1 MFKLSINMRLTN
13 PALNPSERERMA
25 EFAQWVLD
33 VGDGKIPAHR
43 KEGETEDT
51 WINIP
56 RDIAVLPENDKIPA
70 IIAAVYTDF
79 ENSYSLV
86 PYLAE
91 RCIVCPVN
99 AAVDEVNEV
108 MVERVPGS
116 SREYRI
122 FDQIANSMEQPA
134 DFEMLY
140 PPEVLNSIVLNNY
153 PHHLL
158 TLKIDTPVVLLRNID
173 QAQGLCNGTRL
184 LIKRLGDHVLEAE
197 IMTGTKIG
205 MLVGIPRIVL
215 NGTSPRWPFTL
226 QRRQFPIRVCY
237 AMTINKCQGQTLN
250 YVGVYLRDPVF
261 THGMLYVAVSRVTS
275 REGLSMVIEDDNGA
289 ATATTRNI
297 VYDEILAAV

>member
-1 MFKLSINMRLTN
+1 MLAVATSGVASLLLPGGCTAHSRFKIPLDVHETSVCAIGRGTMLVPLIQRTSLVIWDEAPMSHRFCFEALDRTLRDLLSAKEPANAAKSFGGLPVLFGGDFRQVLPVVHGADRSQILNASLIRSPLWKHARVFKLSINMRLTN

-116 SREYRI
+116 SREYRS

-140 PPEVLNSIVLNNY
+140 PRGSVEFYCPKQL
-153 PHHLL
+153 P
-158 TLKIDTPVVLLRNID
+158 
-173 QAQGLCNGTRL
+173 
-184 LIKRLGDHVLEAE
+184 
-197 IMTGTKIG
+197 
-205 MLVGIPRIVL
+205 
-215 NGTSPRWPFTL
+215 TSSYT
-226 QRRQFPIRVCY
+226 
-237 AMTINKCQGQTLN
+237 
-250 YVGVYLRDPVF
+250 
-261 THGMLYVAVSRVTS
+261 
-275 REGLSMVIEDDNGA
+275 
-289 ATATTRNI
+289 
-297 VYDEILAAV
+297 

>member
-1 MFKLSINMRLTN
+1 MLRDLLSAKEPANAAKSFGGLPVLFGGDFRQVLPVVHGADRSQILNASLIRSPLWKNVRVFKLSINMRLTN

-33 VGDGKIPAHR
+33 VGDGKILAHR

-70 IIAAVYTDF
+70 IIVAVYTDF

-153 PHHLL
+153 LHHLL

-173 QAQGLCNGTRL
+173 QAQG
-184 LIKRLGDHVLEAE
+184 
-197 IMTGTKIG
+197 
-205 MLVGIPRIVL
+205 
-215 NGTSPRWPFTL
+215 F
-226 QRRQFPIRVCY
+226 
-237 AMTINKCQGQTLN
+237 AMGQ
-250 YVGVYLRDPVF
+250 DF
-261 THGMLYVAVSRVTS
+261 
-275 REGLSMVIEDDNGA
+275 
-289 ATATTRNI
+289 
-297 VYDEILAAV
+297 